1 MFKTNIVFHQTLE
14 IKGISLFVLYE
25 GQINRCPSRYFCP
38 KLYMHV
44 LTMAAFQVILEADE
58 DDNRPSLKQP
68 RVYRYR
74 YMFCFT
80 ILLFTDLHLYC
91 LLVSELEAYLTHP
104 PPNIW
109 LYLSPHNRV
118 RKLFLLISLTIIWHC
133 RRYCRDNFSVSLC
146 TYRCG
151 AHNFRHT
158 NSYCHT
164 KTKRRFQV
172 TSERMKKAV
181 SWPMIPKRIRRR
193 RFLLTS

>member
-1 MFKTNIVFHQTLE
+1 MSTWKLGPVSSKHLRHIYVFKMSQDMFKTNIVFHQTLE

-91 LLVSELEAYLTHP
+91 LLVSELEAYLTPPSP
-104 PPNIW
+104 PPPPT
-109 LYLSPHNRV
+109 SG
-118 RKLFLLISLTIIWHC
+118 STC
-133 RRYCRDNFSVSLC
+133 RHITVSGSC
-146 TYRCG
+146 
-151 AHNFRHT
+151 
-158 NSYCHT
+158 S
-164 KTKRRFQV
+164 
-172 TSERMKKAV
+172 S
-181 SWPMIPKRIRRR
+181 
-193 RFLLTS
+193 